1 MSEAQGTPETRYT
14 DAAKGPRKGRM
25 KLILAGVAAVL
36 IIFVFWHVI
45 SRKPAVHGAAP
56 QVVQVARAARGDMPE
71 TLMELGTVAPN
82 ATVTVLPQLSGYLTQ
97 VGYREGQDV
106 VQGQF
111 LAQIDPRQ
119 FEINLQQAQ
128 AQLLKDKAVL
138 AQARS
143 DLARFHQ
150 LREQKAIAEQTV
162 TDQEFLVEQDEAT
175 VKTDQANIAQFRL
188 DLIYCHITSPVSG
201 RVGLRLVDPG
211 NYVTASSSTGIVVIT
226 TMKPTTVEF
235 TVAQNDL
242 AKVIERF
249 NAGATLPVTAY
260 SSDNTRKIATGA
272 LYAISNQMTTSTGTV
287 TLRAT
292 FPNDDE
298 ALFPNEFVNVEM
310 LVDALSHVVLLPTPA
325 VLSGAPGDYVY
336 LVNADN
342 SVSVRKITVGPS
354 DGKNTAI
361 LAGISVG
368 DTVVTDG
375 TDRLSDGAKISV
387 AAAKSTAGAAP
398 SASKTAP
405 GAKKTSGSPAR
416 GASPSTGG

>member
-1 MSEAQGTPETRYT
+1 
-14 DAAKGPRKGRM
+14 M
-25 KLILAGVAAVL
+25 KLIMAGVAAVL

-56 QVVQVARAARGDMPE
+56 QVVQVARAVRGDMPE

-106 VQGQF
+106 AKGQF

-119 FEINLQQAQ
+119 FEIDLQQAQ

-242 AKVIERF
+242 AKVIQRF
-249 NAGATLPVTAY
+249 NAGTRLPVTAY
-260 SSDNTRKIATGA
+260 SSDNTRNIATGA

-298 ALFPNEFVNVEM
+298 ALFPSEFVNVEM
-310 LVDALSHVVLLPTPA
+310 LVDTLSQVVLLPTPA

-342 SVSVRKITVGPS
+342 TVSVRKITVGPS
-354 DGKNTAI
+354 DGKHTAI

-375 TDRLSDGAKISV
+375 TDRLSDGARISV
-387 AAAKSTAGAAP
+387 AGARSTAGAAP
-398 SASKTAP
+398 SASKSGP

-416 GASPSTGG
+416 VASPSTGG